1 MAVLPYNVSRA
12 MTASGHR
19 RTVIASGLLC
29 CALILVVL
37 FTTPVAFRSPAAVVV
52 MALIGTAAVL
62 IQLRLRNDDQPRSV
76 RPPLWLNIL
85 GILLSLAALFPTV
98 LHLGMRFAQPL
109 ALGAVSSFA
118 VSSAIILH
126 SLRKQTPKP
135 E

>member
-1 MAVLPYNVSRA
+1 
-12 MTASGHR
+12 MTISGGR

-37 FTTPVAFRSPAAVVV
+37 FTSPAAFRSPAAVVV

-62 IQLRLRNDDQPRSV
+62 VQLRLRNDDPQRSV
-76 RPPLWLNIL
+76 RPPIWLNIL
-85 GILLSLAALFPTV
+85 GIIFSLAALFPAV
-98 LHLGMRFAQPL
+98 FHLGMRFAQPL

-118 VSSAIILH
+118 ASSAIILH
-126 SLRKQTPKP
+126 SFRKHSQNT

>member
-1 MAVLPYNVSRA
+1 
-12 MTASGHR
+12 MTVSGHR
-19 RTVIASGLLC
+19 RTVVASGLLC

-37 FTTPVAFRSPAAVVV
+37 FTSPAAFRSPAAVVV

-62 IQLRLRNDDQPRSV
+62 VQLRLRNNDQPRTV

-85 GILLSLAALFPTV
+85 GILLSLAAIFPAV
-98 LHLGMRFAQPL
+98 FHLGIRYAQPL

-118 VSSAIILH
+118 LSSAIILH
-126 SLRKQTPKP
+126 SFRKHSPKP

>member
-1 MAVLPYNVSRA
+1 MAVLTYNVSRA
-12 MTASGHR
+12 MTVSGQR
-19 RTVIASGLLC
+19 RTVVASGLLC

-37 FTTPVAFRSPAAVVV
+37 FTSPSAFRSPAAVVV

-62 IQLRLRNDDQPRSV
+62 VQLRLRNHGQPRSV

-85 GILLSLAALFPTV
+85 GILLSLAALFPAV
-98 LHLGMRFAQPL
+98 FHMGMRFAQPL

-118 VSSAIILH
+118 LSSAIILH
-126 SLRKQTPKP
+126 SFRKHSPNS

>member
-1 MAVLPYNVSRA
+1 
-12 MTASGHR
+12 MTVSGHR
-19 RTVIASGLLC
+19 RTVVASGLLC

-37 FTTPVAFRSPAAVVV
+37 FTSPAAFRSPAAVVV

-62 IQLRLRNDDQPRSV
+62 VQLRLRNDDQPRSV

-98 LHLGMRFAQPL
+98 FHLGMRYAQPL

-126 SLRKQTPKP
+126 SLRKQSPKP

>member
-1 MAVLPYNVSRA
+1 MATMPAVPRRKTVLGA
-12 MTASGHR
+12 
-19 RTVIASGLLC
+19 GLLC

-37 FTTPVAFRSPAAVVV
+37 FTSPAAFRSPAAVVV

-62 IQLRLRNDDQPRSV
+62 VQLRLRNDDHQRSV
-76 RPPLWLNIL
+76 RPPIWLNIL
-85 GILLSLAALFPTV
+85 GIVFSLAALFPAV
-98 LHLGMRFAQPL
+98 FHLGMRFAQPL

-126 SLRKQTPKP
+126 SFRKHSQNT